1 MRMVRFAL
9 VALLA
14 LLPACASMK
23 SDKPQR
29 GIAGKVQKVY
39 QVVLQGKDVP
49 GMRHLG
55 RVGDVFAAP
64 LRKARTGET
73 NQYVVSTPTGQI
85 LAQADDEFA
94 VGECVEVIPRGDA
107 YGPAYP
113 YGQAQ
118 VVKSDSCAS

>member
-1 MRMVRFAL
+1 MVRFAL
-9 VALLA
+9 LALLV
-14 LLPACASMK
+14 LLPACASVK

-49 GMRHLG
+49 GVRLLG
-55 RVGDVFAAP
+55 RVGDVFASP

-73 NQYVVSTPTGQI
+73 NQYVVSTPGGQI

-94 VGECVEVIPRGDA
+94 VGDCVVVIPRDDA
-107 YGPAYP
+107 YGPAFR

-118 VVKSDSCAS
+118 IVKSDSCSS